1 MIFMNLLS
9 GQLHGQ
15 GHRYKKYCE
24 VNLQVFCWDCV
35 GVECVIICFIHNIG
49 VAIYVLL

>member
-1 MIFMNLLS
+1 MIFINLLS

-15 GHRYKKYCE
+15 GHRYEKYCE

-35 GVECVIICFIHNIG
+35 SVECEIMRFIRNREA
-49 VAIYVLL
+49 AIYVLI